1 MIKWVYII
9 KKNIWGDDVVQER
22 GRRLFISEI
31 LSRALDICKNSAME
45 ILKTIGIF
53 IAPAIIIPIVIIT
66 ALIMTVVLGSM
77 YRYSNF
83 ELLLGAVGI
92 GSIILIIF
100 TAIISGVI
108 SLFGCLV
115 IIKVLD
121 DANRG
126 NEISWKKAAKYIWE
140 RKWSLL
146 GLNILVS
153 IMMCAS
159 FMVLF
164 IIGIVL
170 SLITF
175 GIGAFVII
183 PAIIAIVFLCIPM
196 SSLFNSVSIVRGL
209 GITDTIRETFLLFKK
224 QYFLETIARI
234 AAIAGIYLGA
244 IISLSIVD
252 FIPFIGSISMII
264 GQLILMIYLYAYL
277 NVFVLDRMNSSNG
290 DILGIDD
297 NNSGDSF
304 IDPII

>member
-1 MIKWVYII
+1 M
-9 KKNIWGDDVVQER
+9 QER
-22 GRRLFISEI
+22 GRQLFISEI
-31 LSRALDICKNSAME
+31 LSRAFDICRFSAIE

-53 IAPAIIIPIVIIT
+53 IAPAIIIPIIIIT
-66 ALIMTVVLGSM
+66 ALLMTVVLGSM

-83 ELLLGAVGI
+83 ELLLGAAGI

-100 TAIISGVI
+100 SIIIAGVI
-108 SLFGCLV
+108 SLFGALV
-115 IIKVLD
+115 IIKILD

-126 NEISWKKAAKYIWE
+126 NEISWKRAAKYIWE

-153 IMMCAS
+153 IMMSAS
-159 FMVLF
+159 IMVLF

-175 GIGAFVII
+175 GIGALIVI
-183 PAIIAIVFLCIPM
+183 PAIIAIMFLFMPM

-209 GITDTIRETFLLFKK
+209 GITDAIRETFLLFKK
-224 QYFLETIARI
+224 QYFLKTIARI
-234 AAIAGIYLGA
+234 ATIAGIMLGVG
-244 IISLSIVD
+244 ISLTIID
-252 FIPFIGSISMII
+252 FIPFIGGISMII
-264 GQLILMIYLYAYL
+264 GQIILMIYLYAYL

>member
-9 KKNIWGDDVVQER
+9 EKNIWGDDVVQER

-31 LSRALDICKNSAME
+31 LSRALDICKDSAIE

-53 IAPAIIIPIVIIT
+53 IAPAIIIPIIIIT

-83 ELLLGAVGI
+83 ELLIGAVGI

-108 SLFGCLV
+108 SLFGGLV
-115 IIKVLD
+115 IVKVLD
-121 DANRG
+121 DANKG
-126 NEISWKKAAKYIWE
+126 NEISWKKAAKHIWE

-153 IMMCAS
+153 IMMSAS

-175 GIGAFVII
+175 GIGAFVVI

-209 GITDTIRETFLLFKK
+209 GITDAIRETFLLFKK
-224 QYFLETIARI
+224 QYFLETIART

-244 IISLSIVD
+244 VISLSILE
-252 FIPFIGSISMII
+252 FIPFIGSISLIL
-264 GQLILMIYLYAYL
+264 GQFILMIYLYAYL
-277 NVFVLDRMNSSNG
+277 NVFVLDRMNSSSG

-297 NNSGDSF
+297 NNSEDSF